1 MYHLNIFVFS
11 GNGIPFWAI
20 KNSWGEDYGEEVTI
34 TFSVTVPP
42 AVSKQPLLYDMS
54 LDGLVIHKNDFFF
67 LYSYRVT
74 TICTRGPMHVG
85 STRWAHQ
92 L

>member
-20 KNSWGEDYGEEVTI
+20 KNSWGEDYGEKVTI

-42 AVSKQPLLYDMS
+42 AVSKQATVVQYEFGRFS
-54 LDGLVIHKNDFFF
+54 H
-67 LYSYRVT
+67 S
-74 TICTRGPMHVG
+74 
-85 STRWAHQ
+85 
-92 L
+92 